1 VDAELSDG
9 EWTLDTTASSI
20 GFQAKAAFGMKVN
33 GRFGRYESTITI
45 GSSVSES
52 TVSATIWTD
61 SVDTG
66 IKLRDEHLRA
76 DNVFASAT
84 FSTLEFSSTAVVE
97 TPTGLDITGTLRI
110 RDTSQSVTF
119 EATRSTTAGPPP
131 LHGHRGRVTQGVRDH
146 PMGHYQAGQGHPRRH
161 PDAGLTRV
169 GLSGQRWICL
179 S

>member
-1 VDAELSDG
+1 MDAELSGG

-33 GRFGRYESTITI
+33 GRFGRHESTITV

-52 TVSATIWTD
+52 TVSANIWTD

-84 FSTLEFSSTAVVE
+84 FPTLEFRSTAVVE
-97 TPTGLDITGTLRI
+97 TPTGLNVSGTLRV
-110 RDTSQSVTF
+110 RDITQSVTF
-119 EATRSTTAGPPP
+119 EATRSTTAGPPRYTAAVVVSP
-131 LHGHRGRVTQGVRDH
+131 KEYGITRWGTTKPVKVILEAT
-146 PMGHYQAGQGHPRRH
+146 
-161 PDAGLTRV
+161 LTRV
-169 GLSGQRWICL
+169 
-179 S
+179 